1 MAAIFIEILKKEF
14 NLSAG
19 EASLLKKTSREL
31 KREDRRLYFGQ
42 LKRREKTFKDYLQ
55 RQYEA
60 LEPDERR
67 QWVDAVVQSMLD
79 RGGEPDLSDNLAMSI
94 VGRIPVYNRMR
105 ERSEKEGIRLKALVN
120 FGGVGTVIMLV
131 GIITALVLYLTA
143 K

>member
-60 LEPDERR
+60 LEPDERL